1 MRRSLRGARNEE
13 DFRCAQAELAGLREA
28 AKGGE
33 FDLYYY
39 DEAGF
44 SLEPCVP
51 YAWQPVGETLE
62 LPTAT
67 GQRLNVLGC
76 LDHDQQFHSFVFE
89 GVIDSQVVISC
100 FDRLSRGLRKLALV
114 VIDNAP
120 THTSAAFEACRAEW
134 EARGLYV
141 MFLPP
146 YCPELNLIEIV
157 WRKLKYEWLP
167 LSAYRSFKH
176 LGRALNETLR
186 QVGSKYRI
194 AFA

>member
-1 MRRSLRGARNEE
+1 
-13 DFRCAQAELAGLREA
+13 FRCAQAELAGLREA

-67 GQRLNVLGC
+67 GQRLNVLGF
-76 LDHDQQFHSFVFE
+76 LRHDQQFHSFVFE

-100 FDRLSRGLRKLALV
+100 FDRLSRMIRKLTLV
-114 VIDNAP
+114 VIYNAP
-120 THTSAAFEACRAEW
+120 THTSAAFEARRAEW
-134 EARGLYV
+134 QARGLYV
-141 MFLPP
+141 MYLPP

-167 LSAYRSFKH
+167 LSAYRSFKN
-176 LGRALNETLR
+176 LRRALNETLR

-194 AFA
+194 